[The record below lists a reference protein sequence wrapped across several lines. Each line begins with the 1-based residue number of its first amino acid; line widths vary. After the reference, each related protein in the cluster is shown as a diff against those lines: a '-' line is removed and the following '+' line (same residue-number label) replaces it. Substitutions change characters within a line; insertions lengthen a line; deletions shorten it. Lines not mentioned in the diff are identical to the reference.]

1 MSQQDAVAQSGSQ
14 GFFTGSGPGSVG
26 WTNPGYFP
34 QANGTGLYAVSGTL
48 THTTV
53 SKSVDAFNCGFTIP
67 GGSTITGC
75 QWLFDA
81 YWSTHPV
88 NIVGCNLTLAGQNGT
103 PTTTNPSG
111 TGLTSSPTSYFAGS
125 TTDLWGISPTY
136 WTVANISSPTQTN
149 FCFSIWCGQALGSF
163 VGAANANNAQCTC
176 WYTTVFT
183 PSPNV
188 AAIIPVPFILLAGA
202 WIPFTMQLA
211 RELAG
216 TVCQFKQTVRPRRVS
231 VGGYGRP
238 LLLPRL
244 ILPKRF
250 QTERPARVIAF

>member
-1 MSQQDAVAQSGSQ
+1 MAQQDAVAQSGSQ
-14 GFFTGSGPGSVG
+14 GFFGTGGSAG

-34 QANGTGLYAVSGTL
+34 QANGTGLFAVSGTVG
-48 THTTV
+48 HTGVT
-53 SKSVDAFNCGFTIP
+53 KSLDGYNCGFTIP

-75 QWLFDA
+75 QWLFNA
-81 YWSTHPV
+81 YWSTHPLQ
-88 NIVGCNLTLAGQNGT
+88 ILGCNLSIGGQIGT
-103 PTTTNPSG
+103 PATTNPSG
-111 TGLTSSPTSYFAGS
+111 TVLTSSTASYYAGS
-125 TTDLWGISPTY
+125 STDLWGVSSSY
-136 WTVANISSPTQTN
+136 WTPANISSATQSN
-149 FCFSIWCGQALGSF
+149 FCFSVWFGDAPPSD

-238 LLLPRL
+238 LVLPRL
-244 ILPKRF
+244 ILPQRIQ